1 MILFYLRFK
10 NGVAIWEVSCLQ
22 KPGIRNLC
30 GVSLFDKGVSW
41 SRYFMIIKP
50 EYMFSKLFRNYF
62 EDHSWFSETSKTFLR
77 FSLFHLGL
85 EYTFDNP
92 IKPLE

>member
-1 MILFYLRFK
+1 
-10 NGVAIWEVSCLQ
+10 
-22 KPGIRNLC
+22 
-30 GVSLFDKGVSW
+30 
-41 SRYFMIIKP
+41 
-50 EYMFSKLFRNYF
+50 MFSKLLPNNF

-77 FSLFHLGL
+77 FNLFHLGL